1 MPTCEPVCWLEF
13 QSTLSV
19 RRATNPPKTL
29 AENHI
34 ISIHALRK
42 ESDLHQRLS
51 HQLLHISIHALRKES
66 DISLLIWLPPRRI
79 SIHALR
85 KESDVVVREHGELLG
100 EHFNPRSP

>member
-66 DISLLIWLPPRRI
+66 DPVCRTILAAFHVFQSTLSVRRATP
-79 SIHALR
+79 S
-85 KESDVVVREHGELLG
+85 KTCSTK
-100 EHFNPRSP
+100 